1 MYTDILDSAFV
12 ENARQAIENDWHV
25 MDGDDDYRVQL
36 DVRRL
41 SPAQL
46 YANAAPPQKGVHIDV
61 ASHVKRFPEEA
72 VVLTTG
78 ANTIYALGRAIVL
91 GPYAVIRGTIAHEFG
106 HTLGFRDGYFRSY
119 EDLGAD
125 GFEILEVILDPESIV
140 ASPENG
146 RVRKEHFE
154 AVLKERQH

>member
-1 MYTDILDSAFV
+1 MYTDIVDSTFV
-12 ENARQAIENDWHV
+12 ENARRAIEDDWHV
-25 MDGDDDYRVQL
+25 VDGDNDFSVHL
-36 DVRRL
+36 EMRRL

-46 YANAAPPQKGVHIDV
+46 YGNTPPPEKGAHIDV
-61 ASHVKRFPEEA
+61 AAHVKRFPEGA

-78 ANTIYALGRAIVL
+78 ANSIYALGRAIVL
-91 GPYAVIRGTIAHEFG
+91 GPYAVIKGAVAHEFG
-106 HTLGFRDGYFRSY
+106 HTLGFRDGYFRSFQ
-119 EDLGAD
+119 DLGAD

-154 AVLKERQH
+154 AVLEERQH